1 MRKKTKLRRSNV
13 CLTGMITGRTE
24 KTYLEIMAKIS
35 SELMKGSKLQEVEL
49 VQRRKSKVIPY
60 LRAMLVKLQTSR
72 DKFLQATRKQRQIL
86 PRIEEQLA

>member
-60 LRAMLVKLQTSR
+60 LRVTLVNL
-72 DKFLQATRKQRQIL
+72 
-86 PRIEEQLA
+86 